1 MGLGPAVSRLVF
13 TMKQTRFTLYQSD
26 TDAIYIWDTML
37 DYAIGV
43 ISNRRRAEQIVEALN
58 LHGSGMTV
66 H

>member
-1 MGLGPAVSRLVF
+1 
-13 TMKQTRFTLYQSD
+13 MKQTRFTLYQSD

-43 ISNRRRAEQIVEALN
+43 ISNRDRAERIVEALN
-58 LHGSGMTV
+58 RHGSGMTV